1 MAVFNEPQKWAQ
13 TLGKDADVVSIP
25 DTASETEP
33 SIDKIFPSVYSVP
46 LARGG
51 KAIPR
56 SVLNG
61 LFKLLGDWCFY
72 QQNGG
77 VASYSSAFDYA
88 VGSFVK
94 YNNQL
99 YICIQ
104 ANGASTTIK
113 TPTDSAYWL
122 RITTTADSPTGEIKI
137 WPSSTIPDSF
147 LLCNGSAVSRTT
159 YANLFSEIGTTF
171 GVGDGSTTFNIPDL
185 RDHYIIGANTN
196 ALGAKIAE
204 QLPNIRG
211 ATSVRKLTYTSGSN
225 FNPILQ
231 GSTGAFSNRDGTDS
245 IGTAGGGQG
254 SSVPTILDLSLN
266 RTNSIYTD
274 NGHVY
279 PLSLALNFII
289 KT

>member
-13 TLGKDADVVSIP
+13 TLGQDADVVTIP
-25 DTASETEP
+25 DTAGETDP
-33 SIDKIFPSVYSVP
+33 SIDKIFPSVFSIP
-46 LARGG
+46 LANGG

-61 LFKLLGDWCFY
+61 LFKLLGDWSFY

-77 VASYSSAFDYA
+77 VASYSATFDYA

-113 TPTDSAYWL
+113 APTDSAYWL

-137 WPSSTIPDSF
+137 WTSSSIPDGF

-159 YANLFSEIGTTF
+159 YANLFSEIGTTY
-171 GVGDGSTTFNIPDL
+171 GTGDGSTTFNIPDL
-185 RDHYIIGANTN
+185 RDRYIIGADTN
-196 ALGAKIAE
+196 ALGTKIAE
-204 QLPNIRG
+204 QLPNITGRF
-211 ATSVRKLTYTSGSN
+211 SQN
-225 FNPILQ
+225 FGRSFEQ
-231 GSTGAFSNRDGTDS
+231 TSTGAFIGTVFGTDRATVNP
-245 IGTAGGGQG
+245 GTDGGYGLVEFSG
-254 SSVPTILDLSLN
+254 
-266 RTNSIYTD
+266 TNSNSVYTD
-274 NGHVY
+274 NGKVY
-279 PLSLALNFII
+279 PASIALNFII